1 MSRPDRFT
9 VLKCTA
15 RRDGSFLVILQKGGS
30 AVSDV
35 EIAEGKTVRVVDGRV
50 VEVAA

>member
-15 RRDGSFLVILQKGGS
+15 RRDGSWLVILQKGGS

-50 VEVAA
+50 VEVCS